1 MKKKLTIIFTALTL
15 VVVMLATLCGCS
27 SYNSIKSAFQKEGYE
42 ETDLAGT
49 YESYVTAI
57 MGNDYASAASVH
69 CLKKGSDNGGGILD
83 AITSSIGYVVI
94 IEFKSNSDMEEYL
107 KDKVSAD
114 DAEDVYEKLQ
124 ELDTVNGN
132 CFLVVSTL
140 PEGYSI
146 FKSTK

>member
-1 MKKKLTIIFTALTL
+1 MKKKLTAIFTALTL

-27 SYNSIKSAFQKEGYE
+27 SYGSIKSAFQKEGYE
-42 ETDLAGT
+42 ETDLSEK
-49 YESYVTAI
+49 YESSVTAI
-57 MGNDYASAASVH
+57 MGNDYKETVSVH
-69 CLKKGSDNGGGILD
+69 CLKKESDEDDGILG
-83 AITSSIGYVVI
+83 AIAGSIGYVVI

-114 DAEDVYEKLQ
+114 EAEEVYDKLQ